1 MENKLDLMPG
11 FLAEIRQLLLEA
23 RQAVLRHVNSLMVKT
38 YFEIGKRIV
47 EQEQQ
52 GNEQAGYGTYLLET
66 LSVELSKEFGKGF
79 SKRNLELIRKFY
91 LCYRNAKS
99 PISQSISWTHYLH
112 LMRITD
118 ENERSFYEIETVA
131 GNWSVRELSR
141 NIDSALYI
149 RLALSK
155 DKN

>member
-1 MENKLDLMPG
+1 MSN
-11 FLAEIRQLLLEA
+11 FVAEIRQLLIEA
-23 RQAVLRHVNSLMVKT
+23 RLAVLRQVNSLMVKT

-47 EQEQQ
+47 EQEQK

-99 PISQSISWTHYLH
+99 SISQSISWTHYLH
-112 LMRITD
+112 LMRINNED
-118 ENERSFYEIETVA
+118 ENLMRRIESIS
-131 GNWSVRELSR
+131 G
-141 NIDSALYI
+141 
-149 RLALSK
+149 K
-155 DKN
+155 